1 MALTAS
7 SSGENK
13 TNFKLKVA
21 VLKATKDI
29 YGKIGFTIFTLYAVT
44 VFGLTISWTT
54 TSAEISN
61 GTIKGL
67 DVSTAIL
74 HAIFFICSFFV

>member
-7 SSGENK
+7 SEVHSK
-13 TNFKLKVA
+13 VNFRLKLA

-29 YGKIGFTIFTLYAVT
+29 YGKIIIAIYTLYAVT

-61 GTIKGL
+61 DVITGL
-67 DVSTAIL
+67 EISTLVL
-74 HAIFFICSFFV
+74 HAIFFICSFFM